1 MFWSSSHSFYGRV
14 HITRHFHPPTREVQC
29 DACCVLRVA
38 GTPSSVGGKMSPQPI
53 ETDGSPETV
62 TAVATTSSPSAAP
75 SNMLSVVQVRR
86 NSGNHTDVVIDRVA
100 VGPICHTQHSVAPD
114 SHHPTDVPY

>member
-1 MFWSSSHSFYGRV
+1 M
-14 HITRHFHPPTREVQC
+14 T
-29 DACCVLRVA
+29 
-38 GTPSSVGGKMSPQPI
+38 PQPI

-86 NSGNHTDVVIDRVA
+86 NSGNHADVGIDRVA
-100 VGPICHTQHSVAPD
+100 VGPVCHTQHSVAPD
-114 SHHPTDVPY
+114 SHHPTNVPYSSVTRATSQASHNVVITSVVFKSVLHSALNVSV